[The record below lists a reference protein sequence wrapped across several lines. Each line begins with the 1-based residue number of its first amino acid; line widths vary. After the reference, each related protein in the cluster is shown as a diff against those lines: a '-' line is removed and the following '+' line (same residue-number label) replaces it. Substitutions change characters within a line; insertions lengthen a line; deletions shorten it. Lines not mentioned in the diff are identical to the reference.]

1 MKMEV
6 YTADKVMVNRENMIN
21 YGYCSRDKGNIGKVM
36 REVFANLPDVVSKY
50 MNLRKKTPQKL
61 K

>member
-1 MKMEV
+1 
-6 YTADKVMVNRENMIN
+6 MIN

-61 K
+61 KWFLKNK

>member
-1 MKMEV
+1 
-6 YTADKVMVNRENMIN
+6 MIN